1 LNHRLCVAVLLC
13 QLLAALAC
21 ERQPQPSNVGA
32 GDEPNVEADT
42 AAIRAVWKEQEMV
55 AYNNGDVDVCADT
68 TADGVFIP
76 ENSPPIVGQSAIR
89 SYCRSLFDEN
99 VFDVNPIIDELVVQ
113 GDWAFAVG
121 TWRGRV
127 RPKGGGDWTEIENGT
142 IAIYRRQDNGAWKLA
157 RAIWNSNKPVD

>member
-21 ERQPQPSNVGA
+21 ERQPQPSNVGV
-32 GDEPNVEADT
+32 GDEPSIEADT

-55 AYNNGDVDVCADT
+55 AYNNGEVDICSDT

-99 VFDVNPIIDELVVQ
+99 VF
-113 GDWAFAVG
+113 DWAFAVG

>member
-1 LNHRLCVAVLLC
+1 MNHRLYVAIFLC
-13 QLLAALAC
+13 PLLAALSC
-21 ERQPQPSNVGA
+21 EFQLQPSNV
-32 GDEPNVEADT
+32 EADA
-42 AAIRAVWKEQEMV
+42 AAIRSVWKEQEMV
-55 AYNNGDVDVCADT
+55 AYNNGDACADT
-68 TADGVFIP
+68 TSNGVFIP

-89 SYCRSLFDEN
+89 SWCESLFDEI
-99 VFDVNPIIDELVVQ
+99 VFDVNPTIDELVVQ

-142 IAIYRRQDNGAWKLA
+142 IAIYRRQEDGAWKLA